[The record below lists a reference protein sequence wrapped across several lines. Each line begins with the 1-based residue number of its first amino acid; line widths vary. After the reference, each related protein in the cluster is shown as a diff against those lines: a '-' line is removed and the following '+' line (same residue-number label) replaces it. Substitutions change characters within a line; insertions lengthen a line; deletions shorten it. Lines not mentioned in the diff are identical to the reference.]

1 MYLAL
6 LPDADSLAAL
16 KRFAPSL
23 PDDAH
28 VTVIHSNSY
37 PLPPAIPAWHSTLV
51 LETDT
56 VAVFGRNK
64 LGLKLKLNENLYRIR
79 SEAEGI
85 LHAAGLP
92 WSKQWAYVPHITLG
106 PLRAKMP
113 PPTTLRFDRMEWR

>member
-6 LPDADSLAAL
+6 LPDADSLTAL

-37 PLPPAIPAWHSTLV
+37 PLPPAIPAWRGALV
-51 LETDT
+51 LEADM

-64 LGLKLKLNENLYRIR
+64 HGLKFKLNEDLYRIR
-79 SEAEGI
+79 AEAEAI

-92 WSKQWAYVPHITLG
+92 WSKQWAYVPHVTLG

-113 PPTTLRFDRMEWR
+113 PPATLRFDRMEWR